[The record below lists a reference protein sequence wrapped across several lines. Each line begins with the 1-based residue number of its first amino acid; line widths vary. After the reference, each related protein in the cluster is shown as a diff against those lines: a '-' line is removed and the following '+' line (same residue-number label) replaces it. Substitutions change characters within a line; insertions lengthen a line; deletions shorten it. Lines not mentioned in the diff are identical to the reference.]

1 MISLRRLY
9 FNQVPL
15 NMINASR
22 RSVGLGLESED
33 AVTHFT
39 ASFLAGLLGT
49 LATNPIDVI
58 KSRMMNQNTSR
69 VLLGQFYHSSFDC
82 CIKVI
87 VIL

>member
-15 NMINASR
+15 NMINALR
-22 RSVGLGLESED
+22 RSVGLGLESKD
-33 AVTHFT
+33 TVTHFT

-49 LATNPIDVI
+49 LAANPIDVI

-69 VLLGQFYHSSFDC
+69 VLLGQFYHNSFDC